1 VKAIKA
7 IAGTLACFGLLLGA
21 AERSSAAP
29 VVPTVRY
36 TVVRGDTLSAL
47 ARKYHTT
54 VGILAG
60 TNRIP
65 NPNLI
70 FVNQVLWIMPGDTG
84 PVPALDPERASPVVH
99 VALQAPRPV
108 PPAPRP
114 VPSTPGSGGLGGAW
128 ACIRAHESGG
138 NYAENTGNGYYGAY
152 QFALG
157 TWRGLG
163 GSGLPSNAPPAVQD
177 AMAQK
182 LQALAGWGQWPVT
195 SRMCGV

>member
-7 IAGTLACFGLLLGA
+7 IAGSLAFFGLLLGV

-36 TVVRGDTLSAL
+36 TVVWGDTLSAL
-47 ARKYHTT
+47 AEKYHTT
-54 VGILAG
+54 VGILAE

-70 FVNQVLWIMPGDTG
+70 FVNQVLLITPGDMG
-84 PVPALDPERASPVVH
+84 PVPSPDPERASPVVH
-99 VALQAPRPV
+99 VSVQAPSA
-108 PPAPRP
+108 APSA
-114 VPSTPGSGGLGGAW
+114 PSSGGLGGVW

-138 NYAENTGNGYYGAY
+138 SYTENTGNGYYGAY

-157 TWRGLG
+157 TWRAMG
-163 GSGLPSNAPPAVQD
+163 GSGLPSSAPPGVQD
-177 AMAQK
+177 AMAQQ
-182 LQALAGWGQWPVT
+182 LQARAGWGQWPVT